1 MTLALR
7 VDAQNPTPPYEQ
19 LHRQLA
25 TAIAFGALAAG
36 TRLPSV
42 RQLAAD
48 LGIAAGTVMRAYSE
62 LESRGLVA
70 TRRGGG
76 TTVAKAPRVLSPEE
90 RQRSLDSQVAAFLA
104 QARLLGVTDEAVGE
118 AVERALG
125 TEGQGPDAWTPKSM
139 TPPLGRK
146 GHSEPS

>member
-7 VDAQNPTPPYEQ
+7 VDAQDPTPPYEQ

-25 TAIAFGALAAG
+25 TAIAFGALASG

-48 LGIAAGTVMRAYSE
+48 LGIATGTVMRAYSE
-62 LESRGLVA
+62 LESRGLVT

-76 TTVAKAPRVLSPEE
+76 TIVAETPGVLTPEE
-90 RQRSLDSQVAAFLA
+90 RQRLLDSQATAFVAN
-104 QARLLGVTDEAVGE
+104 ARLLGVSDEAVGE
-118 AVERALG
+118 AVRRASG
-125 TEGQGPDAWTPKSM
+125 AQT
-139 TPPLGRK
+139 
-146 GHSEPS
+146 

>member
-7 VDAQNPTPPYEQ
+7 VDARDPTPPYEQ

-25 TAIAFGALAAG
+25 TAIAFGALAPG

-48 LGIAAGTVMRAYSE
+48 LGVAAGTVMRAYSE
-62 LESRGLVA
+62 LESGGLVT

-76 TTVAKAPRVLSPEE
+76 TTVAKAPHALSPND
-90 RQRSLDSQVAAFLA
+90 RQRSLASHAATFVAQV
-104 QARLLGVTDEAVGE
+104 RLLGVTDEAVGE
-118 AVERALG
+118 AVQRALG
-125 TEGQGPDAWTPKSM
+125 TQRLGPDPSTPKSA
-139 TPPLGRK
+139 
-146 GHSEPS
+146 